1 MTLEEM
7 YRLFFGSQIKC
18 PDTIGDAGLSCNR
31 PDTQVSSPLAEHIV
45 YLSQHHFEKSLFD
58 QDWVKKAKMIR
69 CSAPLPGGS
78 TDLVLAR
85 MLELAP
91 YQAPSGEDK
100 GGNKEAES
108 GPHSLFIQSGAI
120 SASTKE
126 DNRGEES
133 EIPSRQ
139 GRKRT
144 TSEDLEIMVSKRGK
158 KSSPEGL
165 GSEGTLGAQCPQGD
179 QPSTEL

>member
-1 MTLEEM
+1 
-7 YRLFFGSQIKC
+7 
-18 PDTIGDAGLSCNR
+18 
-31 PDTQVSSPLAEHIV
+31 
-45 YLSQHHFEKSLFD
+45 
-58 QDWVKKAKMIR
+58 MIR
-69 CSAPLPGGS
+69 CSAPLPKGS
-78 TDLVLAR
+78 TDPVLAR

-108 GPHSLFIQSGAI
+108 GTHALLIQTRRI
-120 SASTKE
+120 SVSMKE

-133 EIPSRQ
+133 KIPSPQ

-144 TSEDLEIMVSKRGK
+144 ASEDPETMASKRGK
-158 KSSPEGL
+158 KSSPEGPA
-165 GSEGTLGAQCPQGD
+165 SEGTLAAQCPRGD

>member
-1 MTLEEM
+1 M
-7 YRLFFGSQIKC
+7 
-18 PDTIGDAGLSCNR
+18 LS
-31 PDTQVSSPLAEHIV
+31 L
-45 YLSQHHFEKSLFD
+45 YLSQHHSEKSLFD
-58 QDWVKKAKMIR
+58 QDWIKKAKMIR
-69 CSAPLPGGS
+69 CSAPLPEGS
-78 TDLVLAR
+78 ADPVLAR

-108 GPHSLFIQSGAI
+108 GPRSLFIQTGGI
-120 SASTKE
+120 SASAKE

-133 EIPSRQ
+133 KIPSPQ

-144 TSEDLEIMVSKRGK
+144 ASEDLETRVSKRGK
-158 KSSPEGL
+158 KPLSGGPAPEGIL
-165 GSEGTLGAQCPQGD
+165 TAQCPQGD